1 MRIRD
6 MMTRN
11 PITVESETF
20 VLDAQ
25 RIMKENNIRRLPVM
39 EKGKLIGI
47 VTKHDLLE
55 ASPSPATSLSIH
67 ELNYLLSKMK
77 VKEIMKK
84 NPVTIS
90 PDTPFEEALRI
101 GQEKKI
107 GSFPVVE
114 NGKLVGI
121 ATESDLVRF
130 LTRALGVREEGSRIT
145 IEGLGGKLNDLEKI
159 IQTVNQHQ
167 TVILSMMTLP
177 RQEKKDWMIVLRL
190 KTTDPDPIVKDFKK
204 AGFNVTYASWFRCD
218 TGQTTAQ
225 A

>member
-11 PITVESETF
+11 PITVEIDTF

-25 RIMKENNIRRLPVM
+25 RIMKENNIRRLPVL

-55 ASPSPATSLSIH
+55 ASPSPATSLSVH

-84 NPVTIS
+84 NPITIS

-145 IEGLGGKLNDLEKI
+145 IEGLGGKLVDLEKI

-190 KTTDPDPIVKDFKK
+190 KTTDCDPIVKDFKK

>member
-6 MMTRN
+6 MMTKN
-11 PITVESETF
+11 PITVDSDTF

-25 RIMKENNIRRLPVM
+25 RIMKENNIRRLPVVD
-39 EKGKLIGI
+39 KGKLKGI

-84 NPVTIS
+84 DPVTIS

-145 IEGLGGKLNDLEKI
+145 IEGLGGKLSDLEKI

-204 AGFNVTYASWFRCD
+204 AGFNVTYASWFRCE
-218 TGQTTAQ
+218 TGLTTAQ

>member
-6 MMTRN
+6 VMTKN
-11 PITVESETF
+11 PITVESDTL

-25 RIMKENNIRRLPVM
+25 RIMKENNIRRLPVVD
-39 EKGKLIGI
+39 KGKLKGI
-47 VTKHDLLE
+47 ITKHDLLE
-55 ASPSPATSLSIH
+55 AAPSPATSLSIH

-84 NPVTIS
+84 DPFTVP
-90 PDTPFEEALRI
+90 PDMPFEEALRI

-130 LTRALGVREEGSRIT
+130 LSRALGIKEEGSRIT
-145 IEGLGGKLNDLEKI
+145 IEGLGGKLTDLEKI
-159 IQTVNQHQ
+159 ISTVNQHQ
-167 TVILSMMTLP
+167 TIILSMISLP
-177 RQEKKDWMIVLRL
+177 RPEKKDWMIVLRL
-190 KTTDPDPIVKDFKK
+190 KTSNLDPIVKDFKK
-204 AGFNVTYASWFRCD
+204 AGFNVTYASWFRCE
-218 TGQTTAQ
+218 TGLTTAQ